1 MIVLIPISDK
11 QRIDSRVL
19 HGLQL
24 QSVPCIQLSCIAAG
38 VENSQGI
45 QSLGRIAGEIRSRTL
60 QVQQSINCT
69 DEYILSMDR
78 DIVLTDP
85 NATHEMID
93 CLWQNK
99 DLGAVALWFGQGMK
113 TTVWLP
119 HVHLKC
125 VLFRREVLA
134 RIDFDKTDVRGCTCN
149 AVKCQ
154 IEEQGFKIRYL
165 DFVNRGKEI
174 SYTN

>member
-1 MIVLIPISDK
+1 MIVLIPVSDK
-11 QRIDSRVL
+11 QIIDSRVL

-24 QSVPCIQLSCIAAG
+24 QSVPCTQLTCIAAG

-45 QSLGRIAGEIRSRTL
+45 QSPERIAGEIRSRNF
-60 QVQQSINCT
+60 QVQQAINCT
-69 DEYILSMDR
+69 DDFVLSLDR

-85 NATHEMID
+85 NAIHEMID
-93 CLWQNK
+93 CLWQNRE
-99 DLGAVALWFGQGMK
+99 LGAVAMWFGKGRK

-125 VLFRREVLA
+125 VLFRREVLSK
-134 RIDFDKTDVRGCTCN
+134 IDFDKTDVRGCTCN

-154 IEEQGFKIRYL
+154 IEAMGFKIRYL

-174 SYTN
+174 SYT